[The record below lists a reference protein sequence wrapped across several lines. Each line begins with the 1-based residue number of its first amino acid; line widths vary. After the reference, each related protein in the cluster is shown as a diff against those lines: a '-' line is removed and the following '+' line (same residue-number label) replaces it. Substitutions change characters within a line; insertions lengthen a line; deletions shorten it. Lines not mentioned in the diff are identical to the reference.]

1 MYRRNSQSI
10 GDVIKQFI
18 NESNLENKIFEQ
30 KIIRLW
36 PEIMGPQIA
45 EMTTNIY
52 VKNKVLYISVSSSV
66 LRNELLMCRST
77 LVKSINKRIGT
88 ELLSNVIIR

>member
-1 MYRRNSQSI
+1 MFRRNSQSI